1 MMGIGALLFV
11 LFGGGD
17 MLLPNRTA
25 NEDFFLS
32 VILPI
37 HATNLSTA
45 GAGEG
50 CGRNHCSSRF
60 GYHIQHL
67 IDFLKGIRVRIR
79 CWPCT
84 WKAPMGPVSA
94 TVKTVGSVTLNNEGN
109 ELTGRFRV
117 QSFDLSGTLLTSF
130 TATVHGKRIQ
140 VEQFP

>member
-67 IDFLKGIRVRIR
+67 IDFLEGIRARIR
-79 CWPCT
+79 CWPRT
-84 WKAPMGPVSA
+84 WK
-94 TVKTVGSVTLNNEGN
+94 GSLLNRVH
-109 ELTGRFRV
+109 TGVISPLQAEPKYAAQETFRV
-117 QSFDLSGTLLTSF
+117 FQ
-130 TATVHGKRIQ
+130 
-140 VEQFP
+140 